1 MTFTVRLTKRAE
13 KDLAKIAKRE
23 GERIRIALRVLEK
36 NPYPPATRKLVN
48 RPEWRVRIG
57 KYRIFYEV
65 IDNEVVVLVIGIGLR
80 WQIYDR

>member
-23 GERIRIALRVLEK
+23 GERIRIALRALEK
-36 NPYPPATRKLVN
+36 NPYPPAARKLVN

-57 KYRIFYEV
+57 KYRIVYEV
-65 IDNEVVVLVIGIGLR
+65 IENELVVLVIGIGHR
-80 WQIYDR
+80 SQIYDR